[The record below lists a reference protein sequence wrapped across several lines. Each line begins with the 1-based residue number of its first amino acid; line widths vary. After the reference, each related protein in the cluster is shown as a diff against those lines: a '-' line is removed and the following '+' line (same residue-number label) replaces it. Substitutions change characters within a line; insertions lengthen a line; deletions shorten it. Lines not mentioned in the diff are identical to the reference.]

1 MRRFKDFPDEDEY
14 VMATVTGI
22 NPNSAFVVL
31 DEYNNRTGMVHVSEV
46 ANTWVRDI
54 RQFLNVGQKLV
65 LKVVAIDTLKG
76 HINLSL
82 KRVKPSA
89 KRDKTAE
96 FKNEKKADSL
106 MKFVQKELQ
115 LNDKERE
122 AMEYKLLEKFSQV
135 YPLFELG
142 AQENGEEALVA
153 EGLTKEWAKA
163 IATVAQKNIKIKE
176 VEIRGTLTIKCYS
189 SNGLELIKQALKE
202 ASAQENVE
210 IKYISAPQYQL
221 TIRGPDYPV
230 VEKILATTVDG
241 VIELVKKNQGEAEF
255 ARTEQ

>member
-1 MRRFKDFPDEDEY
+1 MRRFKEYPDEDEY

-46 ANTWVRDI
+46 ANTWVKDI

-65 LKVVAIDTLKG
+65 LKVVAIDSTKG

-89 KRDKTAE
+89 RRDKTAE
-96 FKNEKKADSL
+96 FKNEKKAESL
-106 MKFVQKELQ
+106 LKFVQKELQ

-122 AMEYKLLEKFSQV
+122 SLEYKLQEKFSHL

-142 AQENGEEALVA
+142 AQENGEESLVA
-153 EGLTKEWAKA
+153 EGVSAEWAKA
-163 IATVAQKNIKIKE
+163 ISAVAKKNIKTKE
-176 VEIRGTLTIKCYS
+176 VEIKGILTLKSYS
-189 SNGLELIKQALKE
+189 SDGLELIKKALAE
-202 ASAQENVE
+202 AADHENVD
-210 IKYISAPQYQL
+210 IKYISAPQYQV
-221 TIRGPDYPV
+221 TITGPDYPV
-230 VEKILATTVDG
+230 VEKILSSTVDE
-241 VIELVKKNQGEAEF
+241 VIALLKKSQGEAEF
-255 ARTEQ
+255 ARIEQ